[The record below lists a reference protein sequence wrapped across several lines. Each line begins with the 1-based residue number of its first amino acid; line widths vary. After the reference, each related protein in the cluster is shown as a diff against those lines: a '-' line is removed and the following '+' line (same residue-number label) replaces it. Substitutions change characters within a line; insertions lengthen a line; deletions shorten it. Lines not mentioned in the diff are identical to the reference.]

1 MIIGTPTGFP
11 GSARSHHS
19 DARTPLQ
26 RPPVHDRDRGGID
39 APRRR
44 QPRPRERDRGVLA
57 AVPDELEGQVKPE
70 LLQSVLEVATT
81 PCEDVRS
88 AGEQLRVLRRSVAE
102 IAERRGL
109 LVAASGTHP
118 FALLGGPADRRS
130 APLPGAGRRARLHR
144 PPGADLRHPRP
155 RRDRGPRQGD
165 LRRGRDPA
173 LPAAAARPVVELA
186 LLARRADR
194 VDVLADAG
202 LPGLSQGRDPA
213 PLRHLGDLLP
223 PGRADDARRRD
234 RGLHLPVVGRATAPE
249 AGHGRDADLRPA
261 DEPRP
266 HGGPGRPDHRARPPD
281 EQALRRGAAA
291 GRVT

>member
-1 MIIGTPTGFP
+1 MLEHHFNGPPFTIGIEEELMLL
-11 GSARSHHS
+11 
-19 DARTPLQ
+19 DADSL
-26 RPPVHDRDRGGID
+26 DLANEIE
-39 APRRR
+39 A
-44 QPRPRERDRGVLA
+44 VLA
-57 AVPDELEGQVKPE
+57 AVPAELEGQVKPE

-102 IAERRGL
+102 IAERRGPPGGGVRDPPL
-109 LVAASGTHP
+109 CA
-118 FALLGGPADRRS
+118 LGGPADRRS

-155 RRDRGPRQGD
+155 RRNRGPRQGD

-202 LPGLSQGRDPA
+202 LPGLSQGRNPA

-234 RGLHLPVVGRATAPE
+234 RGLHLPVVGRATASRGSAPS
-249 AGHGRDADLRPA
+249 R
-261 DEPRP
+261 
-266 HGGPGRPDHRARPPD
+266 RASSTSRRASTTPWAWPP
-281 EQALRRGAAA
+281 
-291 GRVT
+291 